1 MASVELSKRPNAVHL
16 VSLTG
21 EFDVAQV
28 QDVATALDE
37 AIADPE
43 SRTVAVDLSEVTFLD
58 STMLQTLVSGRD
70 RAQLA
75 RKPTW
80 LVRPEPLAWRV
91 FTVTMLHKLFRDFGS
106 LEELEQYAAAT
117 VSTLRG

>member
-1 MASVELSKRPNAVHL
+1 VASVLLSKRPNAVHL

-21 EFDVAQV
+21 EFDVADV

-37 AIADPE
+37 AIADAQ

-106 LEELEQYAAAT
+106 LEELEHYAAAT
-117 VSTLRG
+117 VSTLHG